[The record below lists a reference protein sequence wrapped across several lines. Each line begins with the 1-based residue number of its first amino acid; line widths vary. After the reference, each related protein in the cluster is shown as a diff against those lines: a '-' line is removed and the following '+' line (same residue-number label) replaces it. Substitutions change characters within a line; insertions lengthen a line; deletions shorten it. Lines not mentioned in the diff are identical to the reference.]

1 MQDASKQVPR
11 DRRRVQRVIALLT
24 SERPDGLTLAELH
37 AELDDFDRSTVIDAL
52 AGLQTEGV
60 IAMDDRRVQASR
72 CAKCL
77 DMLALICD

>member
-11 DRRRVQRVIALLT
+11 DQSRVQRVIVLLVL
-24 SERPDGLTLAELH
+24 ERPDGLTLAELH

-52 AGLQTEGV
+52 VGLQTESV
-60 IAMDDRRVQASR
+60 IVADDDRVQGSQ